1 MGDGDVELNPGPWA
15 DGSDLNWDLA
25 EEEEEPAGPDGSWDS
40 DGHVSPCG
48 WEDGVEDPV
57 LSPILGLESS
67 GCAWG
72 VRDLA
77 MRLGFSRREA
87 MQFEAMVAC
96 LEDRE
101 SLQLSQNAGIL
112 GVSSTDAPEKA

>member
-1 MGDGDVELNPGPWA
+1 M
-15 DGSDLNWDLA
+15 
-25 EEEEEPAGPDGSWDS
+25 GPDGSWDS
-40 DGHVSPCG
+40 DGHISLSG
-48 WEDGVEDPV
+48 GEGEMEGTV

-67 GCAWG
+67 GCAMG
-72 VRDLA
+72 VPGLA

-87 MQFEAMVAC
+87 IDFEAMVAC

-112 GVSSTDAPEKA
+112 GVSSTDVPGKTVSFLSAVRLHQPP